1 MYIISITNIIDKDAR
16 TLGFLTGMIVLYD
29 KRFKRYELRG
39 SKSKHSKFLKT
50 IEEFGK
56 LFKSDVRDWTAKQNQ
71 YKSENQFI
79 QIK

>member
-1 MYIISITNIIDKDAR
+1 MYIISITNITNSSAK
-16 TLGFLTGMIVLYD
+16 TLGFLTGMNVIYD
-29 KRFKRYELRG
+29 KRFKRHELRG
-39 SKSKHSKFLKT
+39 SKVKHSKYLKT

-56 LFKSDVRDWTAKQNQ
+56 LFKSEVRDWTAKQNQ